1 MPKFL
6 PDTPE
11 IREDLGMYADFI
23 ARMDAECG
31 QILELLEKR
40 GLAENTIVFFS
51 GDNGM
56 PFPGAKGTCYD

>member
-1 MPKFL
+1 
-6 PDTPE
+6 
-11 IREDLGMYADFI
+11 
-23 ARMDAECG
+23 MDAECG